1 MDREGESER
10 EKERRHIDVHSGRR
24 IFVMQ
29 IFAETTAEGG
39 ERGGRE
45 GSGEIDERVELGRG
59 GWTGVDGIARIER
72 AVHDTHADD
81 K

>member
-39 ERGGRE
+39 ERGE
-45 GSGEIDERVELGRG
+45 G
-59 GWTGVDGIARIER
+59 GVDGGGWNR
-72 AVHDTHADD
+72 ADR
-81 K
+81 KGRP